1 MTSVQKQNSTVDV
14 NQLKLEKVSDG
25 VDKLGFRTVR
35 RTRA

>member
-1 MTSVQKQNSTVDV
+1 MTNVQEQNSTVDV